1 MKYLIV
7 VLNLMLLAAGTLVMA
22 APAEDVVVELR
33 FENRK
38 FIPQTLNVPAN
49 RPFKIRIVNAGKE
62 AIEFE
67 SFKTNREK
75 VVGPGETVVV
85 SMPALKP
92 GSYDFYDDFHRDV
105 PEGTIVAK

>member
-1 MKYLIV
+1 MKYLMV
-7 VLNLMLLAAGTLVMA
+7 VLNLMLFAAGGLAMA
-22 APAEDVVVELR
+22 APADETVVELR

-38 FIPQTLNVPAN
+38 FTPQTLNVPAN
-49 RPFKIRIVNAGKE
+49 RPFKIKIVNASKD

-105 PEGTIVAK
+105 PEGSIVAK

>member
-7 VLNLMLLAAGTLVMA
+7 VLNLMLLAAGGLDMA
-22 APAEDVVVELR
+22 APADETVVELR

-49 RPFKIRIVNAGKE
+49 RPFKIKIVNASKD

-92 GSYDFYDDFHRDV
+92 GNYDFYDDFHRDV
-105 PEGTIVAK
+105 PEGSIVAK

>member
-7 VLNLMLLAAGTLVMA
+7 VLNLMLLAAGDLAMA
-22 APAEDVVVELR
+22 APADETIVELR

-49 RPFKIRIVNAGKE
+49 RPFKIRVVNASKE

-67 SFKTNREK
+67 SFKTNRER

>member
-1 MKYLIV
+1 MKYLILA
-7 VLNLMLLAAGTLVMA
+7 LNLMLVFAGGVAAGT
-22 APAEDVVVELR
+22 PTDDVVELR

-49 RPFKIRIVNAGKE
+49 RPFKIKVVNASKE

-67 SFKTNREK
+67 SFKVNREK
-75 VVGPGETVVV
+75 VVGPGETATINI
-85 SMPALKP
+85 PALKP

>member
-1 MKYLIV
+1 MKHLIV
-7 VLNLMLLAAGTLVMA
+7 AFSLMLLTTVARAAG
-22 APAEDVVVELR
+22 APADDAIELR

-49 RPFKIRIVNAGKE
+49 RPFKIKIVNAGKE

-67 SFKTNREK
+67 SFKINREK
-75 VVGPGETVVV
+75 VVGPGETVTINV
-85 SMPALKP
+85 PALKM